1 MLASSAPSKFPIPFG
16 ASAGAGFIRPIPV
29 PSQIAVQAGAA
40 SLTDGFPPAC
50 FSPVA
55 SGGAFPWGADFN
67 GLLNQTTA
75 WIQYLSAGGPIS
87 YDPIFALAIGGYP
100 KGALVLSAD
109 TTFQW
114 RNTVENNQTN
124 PDAGNVAFTGSIVG
138 TTLTVT
144 AISSGALALG
154 QILSGS
160 GVSAGTVIT
169 AFGSGSGG
177 NGTYT
182 LNNSQTIVSE
192 SMTAAG
198 ASGWTP
204 LVPTATQQLTTG
216 DYVLTM
222 KAVASPG
229 FVIMNDGTMGDASS
243 GATTRANADTQAL
256 FLLMWAQFS
265 QTNCPVSGGRGATAL
280 ADFNAHKTI
289 ALPKALGR
297 ALAVAGAGSGL
308 STRLMGDAVGGE
320 SQAIGQTN
328 LPNINLPVTDPSH
341 THTITVSTTAA
352 GGGVGDVVNGLGGIL
367 GATNPTTT
375 GISVSTGGGNTPLPV
390 MQPTAFLGNVM
401 VKL

>member
-1 MLASSAPSKFPIPFG
+1 MLASSAPAKFPIPFG
-16 ASAGAGFIRPIPV
+16 ANAGAGFIRPIPTL
-29 PSQIAVQAGAA
+29 SQVGVQAGAA
-40 SLTDGFPPAC
+40 SLTDGFPASN

-55 SGGAFPWGADFN
+55 AGGVPPFGQDFN
-67 GLLNQTTA
+67 GILNQTTA
-75 WIQYLSAGGPIS
+75 WVQYLSAGGPIN
-87 YDPIFALAIGGYP
+87 YDPVFALAIGGYP

-114 RNTVENNQTN
+114 RSTVDNNQTN
-124 PDAGNVAFTGSIVG
+124 PDAGNAAFTGSIIS

-144 AISSGALALG
+144 AVSSGTLALG

-160 GVSAGTVIT
+160 GIAANTVIIGLGT
-169 AFGSGSGG
+169 GSGG
-177 NGTYT
+177 TGTYT
-182 LNNSQTIVSE
+182 LNNAQTVASE

-204 LVPTATQQLTTG
+204 LVPAATQQLTTG

-265 QTNCPVSGGRGATAL
+265 QANCPVSGGRGATAL

-308 STRLMGDAVGGE
+308 TTRLMGDAVGGE
-320 SQAIGQTN
+320 ASAIGQTN
-328 LPNINLPVTDPSH
+328 LPDYVLPDPGHSH
-341 THTITVSTTAA
+341 TAGIRQAIGGTNIQAGAALDLTTITQTTST
-352 GGGVGDVVNGLGGIL
+352 N
-367 GATNPTTT
+367 TT
-375 GISVSTGGGNTPLPV
+375 GVHLGGGNVPLPV